1 VRLRL
6 ALIVAAAVALAVFLY
21 AGHPARAD
29 YSDHG
34 TPDVSEVERTVNSTH
49 PGQYTPPV
57 ELGRTGLNLTP
68 WLYLA
73 VALTI
78 GGAVLVTIARKVE
91 SR

>member
-6 ALIVAAAVALAVFLY
+6 ALSVAAAVALAVFLY

-49 PGQYTPPV
+49 PGQG
-57 ELGRTGLNLTP
+57 LARTGGQLDDWALV
-68 WLYLA
+68 A
-73 VALTI
+73 VLGVA
-78 GGAVLVTIARKVE
+78 GGAALLLASRKRTGV
-91 SR
+91 RT

>member
-6 ALIVAAAVALAVFLY
+6 ALSVAAAVALAVFLY

-34 TPDVSEVERTVNSTH
+34 TPDVSTVASTH
-49 PGQYTPPV
+49 PQTYTPPV

-73 VALTI
+73 VVLTV
-78 GGAVLVTIARKVE
+78 GGAVVVTVARKVE